1 MKPVSAWDD
10 QQLGYAFADQDAL
23 LQDQQNRGLEW
34 AATYA
39 EAR

>member
-1 MKPVSAWDD
+1 MNLVSAWDD
-10 QQLGYAFADQDAL
+10 QQLGYAFADQNAF
-23 LQDQQNRGLEW
+23 LQDQQHRGSEW